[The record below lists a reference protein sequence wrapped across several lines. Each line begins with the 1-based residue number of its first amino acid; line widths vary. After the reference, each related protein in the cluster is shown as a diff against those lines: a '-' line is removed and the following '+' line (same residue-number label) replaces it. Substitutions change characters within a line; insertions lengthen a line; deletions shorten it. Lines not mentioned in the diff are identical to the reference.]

1 MKLDEIFFMGVFLY
15 NYTCTFFYFTRLDKS
30 LLDYLW
36 KIHKVYE
43 LNQLKNPKGSIKLV
57 KKYMELHIG
66 SYDYLPTKVLQFS

>member
-1 MKLDEIFFMGVFLY
+1 MKLDEIFLWGYSYIIILVQ
-15 NYTCTFFYFTRLDKS
+15 FYFTRLDKS